1 MNKYKSFLAPQ
12 LQQYV
17 IYRYNLGYSMK
28 ASLSHLKTFDRY
40 LKQKQV
46 EEILLP
52 PSFFMGL
59 QADLKIE
66 ARSINNI
73 VASVRVFFNY
83 LVCTGAYNKNP
94 LKDIPY
100 LPENDILPFIFTPE
114 QVNLLL
120 SAVSARIRKVS
131 RGKYL
136 MDLSCYMAVVLL
148 ARCGLRISE
157 PLRLKT
163 IDYRFDEK
171 TIYIEKTKFKKDR
184 LIPLPRSAATELENY
199 LAARR
204 RLLADVDNKY
214 LLANYTGRGLNDNRV
229 RLVFHRALSDIGLD
243 QPRQVIGNLY
253 DYFRKVARR
262 KVNKDRSIT
271 LNGRL
276 FEGPVALI
284 GKRVELL
291 YHQSQPQQVEVKY
304 QNKSFGML
312 VPVNLNVNCRIKRDK
327 NNNPQI
333 HSDTQLNEYG
343 GGKLWSSK
351 RRTHDQQ

>member
-40 LKQKQV
+40 LKQKQA

-83 LVCTGAYNKNP
+83 LVRTGAYNKNP

-199 LAARR
+199 LAVRR

-214 LLANYTGRGLNDNRV
+214 ILANYTGRGLNDNRV

-243 QPRQVIGNLY
+243 QPRQVIGNLNISCPTPHSLRHSFAVNTLKRGGCAQNALPVLAVY
-253 DYFRKVARR
+253 MGHRDYQY
-262 KVNKDRSIT
+262 T
-271 LNGRL
+271 
-276 FEGPVALI
+276 
-284 GKRVELL
+284 
-291 YHQSQPQQVEVKY
+291 VKY
-304 QNKSFGML
+304 LKVLDAYQRLGL
-312 VPVNLNVNCRIKRDK
+312 VNFV
-327 NNNPQI
+327 
-333 HSDTQLNEYG
+333 
-343 GGKLWSSK
+343 
-351 RRTHDQQ
+351 RTHPHQP

>member
-40 LKQKQV
+40 LKQKQA

-83 LVCTGAYNKNP
+83 LVRTGAYNKNP

-100 LPENDILPFIFTPE
+100 LPENDIMPYIFTPE

-157 PLRLKT
+157 PLRLRLNH
-163 IDYRFDEK
+163 YRFDEK

-199 LAARR
+199 LAVRR
-204 RLLADVDNKY
+204 CLLGDGVNQY

-229 RLVFHRALSDIGLD
+229 RLVFHRAISDIGLD
-243 QPRQVIGNLY
+243 QPRQVIGNLNISSPTPHSVRHS
-253 DYFRKVARR
+253 FA
-262 KVNKDRSIT
+262 VNT
-271 LNGRL
+271 L
-276 FEGPVALI
+276 
-284 GKRVELL
+284 KRVKERGKSAQNALPVL
-291 YHQSQPQQVEVKY
+291 AAYMGHSEYKHTIKYLKVIDAQQRL
-304 QNKSFGML
+304 GL
-312 VPVNLNVNCRIKRDK
+312 VNFI
-327 NNNPQI
+327 
-333 HSDTQLNEYG
+333 
-343 GGKLWSSK
+343 
-351 RRTHDQQ
+351 RTHPDQP